1 MVFEFG
7 LDYSARD
14 NVVFGALTH
23 VLSLEVLLLRN

>member
-14 NVVFGALTH
+14 NVLFVALIH
-23 VLSLEVLLLRN
+23 VLSLERYK